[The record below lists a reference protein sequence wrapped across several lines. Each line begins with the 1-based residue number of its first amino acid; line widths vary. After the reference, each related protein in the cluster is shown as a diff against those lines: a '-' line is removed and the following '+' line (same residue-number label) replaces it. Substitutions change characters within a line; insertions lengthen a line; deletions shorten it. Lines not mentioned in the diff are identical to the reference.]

1 MIRNSAML
9 GAFLRARRGQLL
21 RGELGLPLIGGRASG
36 LRREEVANLA
46 AVSVTWYTWLEQGRD
61 ITPSR
66 QVLDALARTLLLSA
80 TEHAHLLSL
89 AGYSAPSPV
98 ADPFVAPTVP
108 AHVRQLL
115 DSLVDFPAY
124 AIAPDWG
131 ILAWNAIN
139 TAVYPNVA
147 TVPESDRNMLW
158 LMFTDPYLRD
168 LLPDWEHTAR
178 SYVAAFR
185 AAAGPRLTA
194 PPFSLLV
201 KRLLEASESFCEIW
215 ESHSIDVL
223 PSRERLVRHPVV
235 GDLHL
240 RQHTFTSADHPDLH
254 LVIFIP
260 VLGTDTST
268 RLHRML
274 DGEAATPLRSGSLGV
289 LH

>member
-1 MIRNSAML
+1 MIRNSSMV
-9 GAFLRARRGQLL
+9 GAFLRARRGRLF
-21 RGELGLPLIGGRASG
+21 RGEIGLPPIGGRVSG
-36 LRREEVANLA
+36 LRREEVAYLA
-46 AVSVTWYTWLEQGRD
+46 GVSVTWYTWLEQGRD

-66 QVLDALARTLLLSA
+66 QVLDALARALLLSA

-89 AGYSAPSPV
+89 AGYSAPTPV
-98 ADPFVAPTVP
+98 ADPVVPTVP

-115 DSLVDFPAY
+115 DSLVEFPAY

-131 ILAWNAIN
+131 ILAWNAMN

-147 TVPESDRNMLW
+147 TVAESDRNMLW

-185 AAAGPRLTA
+185 AEAGPRLTD

-201 KRLLEASESFCEIW
+201 RRLLEASESFREIW
-215 ESHSIDVL
+215 ESHSIEVL

-240 RQHTFTSADHPDLH
+240 RQHNFSTRGSSRPASGDLH
-254 LVIFIP
+254 TGP
-260 VLGTDTST
+260 RDGH
-268 RLHRML
+268 LHP
-274 DGEAATPLRSGSLGV
+274 AA
-289 LH
+289 

>member
-1 MIRNSAML
+1 MTRNSAML
-9 GAFLRARRGQLL
+9 GAFLRARRGQVV

-36 LRREEVANLA
+36 LRREEVAYLA

-61 ITPSR
+61 VAPSR
-66 QVLDALARTLLLSA
+66 QVLDALARTLLLST

-98 ADPFVAPTVP
+98 ADPVAPTVP
-108 AHVRQLL
+108 GHVRQFL
-115 DSLVDFPAY
+115 DSLEEFPAY

-131 ILAWNAIN
+131 ILAWNAMN
-139 TAVYPNVA
+139 TAVYPNVP
-147 TVPESDRNMLW
+147 TVAGSDRNMLW

-168 LLPDWEHTAR
+168 LLPDWERTAR

-185 AAAGPRLTA
+185 AEAGPRLTD
-194 PPFSLLV
+194 PPFALLV
-201 KRLLEASESFCEIW
+201 KRLLEASESFREIW

-223 PSRERLVRHPVV
+223 PTRERLVRHPVL

-240 RQHTFTSADHPDLH
+240 RQHNFTPADHPDLH
-254 LVIFIP
+254 LVIFMP
-260 VLGTDTST
+260 VLGTDTSN

-274 DGEAATPLRSGSLGV
+274 DREAATPLRSDSLGV